1 MEQGTTET
9 WRGRHAD
16 YFLNVAEATEPR
28 LTGPELRA
36 ALEQLEA
43 DNDNFRA
50 ALHWHIQNSK
60 DDRGLRMAA
69 ALWRFWEAHGY
80 LTEGR
85 EWLGSALATPH
96 AETPQRLAK
105 ALTGAGIL
113 AHRQGDYTEANAMF
127 ETCLAIYRQ
136 EADLVGEA
144 LALQSLAVQAQHLGQ
159 SARATSLFDQALAVY
174 RQTDDKRGVA
184 VTLNNLGHHTVLQ
197 GAFEEG
203 RRYLE
208 EDLALSTQLGDVRG
222 CAIARFNLGVTAWY
236 EGDTE
241 RAHQL
246 FIDGLEVFRT
256 LEDNWWIAFS
266 LHGLADI
273 ARMRNDHE
281 QARALEL
288 ESLTLFQPLREKSG
302 MAQCFEGLAADALAS
317 GRADVGARLLGAAQ
331 AIRRSISY
339 PIPPASVPSYER
351 LRSALS
357 ERLGEHDF
365 SAMVNLGRAMSIQDA
380 AELAA
385 PLGVVAPVSVR
396 LVAGRAHA
404 PDH

>member
-1 MEQGTTET
+1 
-9 WRGRHAD
+9 
-16 YFLNVAEATEPR
+16 
-28 LTGPELRA
+28 
-36 ALEQLEA
+36 
-43 DNDNFRA
+43 
-50 ALHWHIQNSK
+50 
-60 DDRGLRMAA
+60 
-69 ALWRFWEAHGY
+69 
-80 LTEGR
+80 
-85 EWLGSALATPH
+85 
-96 AETPQRLAK
+96 
-105 ALTGAGIL
+105 
-113 AHRQGDYTEANAMF
+113 
-127 ETCLAIYRQ
+127 
-136 EADLVGEA
+136 
-144 LALQSLAVQAQHLGQ
+144 VQAQHLGQ